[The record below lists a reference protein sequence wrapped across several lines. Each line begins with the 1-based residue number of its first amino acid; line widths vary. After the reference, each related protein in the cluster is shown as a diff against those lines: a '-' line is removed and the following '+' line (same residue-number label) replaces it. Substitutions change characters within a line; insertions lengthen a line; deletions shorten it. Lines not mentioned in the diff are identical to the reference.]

1 MNINNIRSSEDNPE
15 GKNPSTIG
23 QTQAFTPIDQHL
35 FESRTIFV
43 SGEVNSELGVKV
55 NRQLLAME
63 RANPTAPIV
72 LWIDCP
78 GGEVY
83 SGFSIYD
90 TVQFIKPKVI
100 TLVAGL
106 AASMGS
112 VIALAAEKENRL
124 ALPNSKLLIHQP
136 LMGGMLRGSASDLE
150 IHTKDIIDLKKKMH
164 RMYADRTGGKVEKFV
179 ELMERDRW
187 VEPVEAIELG
197 LISKIIKS
205 RSELDGYLK

>member
-1 MNINNIRSSEDNPE
+1 MNEDNPE
-15 GKNPSTIG
+15 AKNPSTLG

-63 RANPTAPIV
+63 RANPKAPIV

-90 TVQFIKPKVI
+90 TVQFIQPKVI

>member
-1 MNINNIRSSEDNPE
+1 MNINKMNEDNPE
-15 GKNPSTIG
+15 GKNPSTLG

-90 TVQFIKPKVI
+90 TVQFIQPKVI

-187 VEPVEAIELG
+187 VEPLEAIELG

-205 RSELDGYLK
+205 RAELDGYLKPF